1 VARMPDGPPPPP
13 TVQKLR
19 IRYAKRGRLRFTSH
33 RDIQRAFER
42 ALRRAQVPMAYSA
55 GFTPHPKVSW
65 AGAAP
70 TGVASEAEYV
80 EIGVT
85 RALDPAE
92 LAAALDASLPPDL
105 DILEIVE
112 AATPNLME
120 RLEASVWEIRLPGV
134 EPEAARAAVAAFLIA
149 DEVPVERMTKN
160 GVRRFDARSAVA
172 GIEALEGSADGGFG
186 GGLGSV
192 SDGVFDSALAAA
204 IPAAVSTGDTAS
216 APAPG
221 QGVASEGAGQGARPC
236 AILRLVVRHLTPA
249 VRPDDVLTGLGRVAG
264 LVPPVPPQVTRLAQG
279 PLRTGDGSTAT
290 PASVSVEALS
300 DPLDPDRVSGRSA
313 TAAASKS

>member
-1 VARMPDGPPPPP
+1 
-13 TVQKLR
+13 
-19 IRYAKRGRLRFTSH
+19 
-33 RDIQRAFER
+33 
-42 ALRRAQVPMAYSA
+42 MASSA

-85 RALDPAE
+85 RALDPVE
-92 LAAALDASLPPDL
+92 LAAQLDGSLPPDL

-112 AATPNLME
+112 AGTPNLME
-120 RLEASVWEIRLPGV
+120 RLEASVWEIRLPGIAV
-134 EPEAARAAVAAFLIA
+134 ADAQAAVAAFLAA

-160 GVRRFDARSAVA
+160 GNRSFDARSAVA
-172 GIEALEGSADGGFG
+172 AIEAVAAPAD
-186 GGLGSV
+186 
-192 SDGVFDSALAAA
+192 
-204 IPAAVSTGDTAS
+204 DTA
-216 APAPG
+216 APAG
-221 QGVASEGAGQGARPC
+221 QSGVGEGDGHGQRPC

-279 PLRTGDGSTAT
+279 PLRTGSTESPT
-290 PASVSVEALS
+290 SVSVDALS
-300 DPLDPDRVSGRSA
+300 DPLDPDRASGRSA
-313 TAAASKS
+313 RAQ

>member
-1 VARMPDGPPPPP
+1 MPDGPPPPP
-13 TVQKLR
+13 TAQKLR

-42 ALRRAQVPMAYSA
+42 ALRRARVPMAYSA

-85 RALDPAE
+85 RPLDPAE
-92 LAAALDASLPPDL
+92 LAAALDGSLPPDL
-105 DILEIVE
+105 DILEVVE

-134 EPEAARAAVAAFLIA
+134 LPEEAAGAVAAFLAA
-149 DEVPVERMTKN
+149 DEVAVERMTKN
-160 GVRRFDARSAVA
+160 GVRSFDARAAVVA
-172 GIEALEGSADGGFG
+172 IEADATSGGVSAGESIDREGDGH
-186 GGLGSV
+186 
-192 SDGVFDSALAAA
+192 A
-204 IPAAVSTGDTAS
+204 
-216 APAPG
+216 
-221 QGVASEGAGQGARPC
+221 ERPC

-279 PLRTGDGSTAT
+279 PLRAGAEAVS
-290 PASVSVEALS
+290 ASVSVAALS
-300 DPLDPDRVSGRSA
+300 DPLDPDR
-313 TAAASKS
+313 AAAGPTTER

>member
-1 VARMPDGPPPPP
+1 MARMPDGPAPPP

-42 ALRRAQVPMAYSA
+42 ALRRARVPMAYSA

-85 RALDPAE
+85 RALVPAE
-92 LAAALDASLPPDL
+92 LAAALDGSLPADL

-112 AATPNLME
+112 AATPSLME

-134 EPEAARAAVAAFLIA
+134 APQEAAAAVAAFA
-149 DEVPVERMTKN
+149 AAQEVLVERKTKN
-160 GVRRFDARSAVA
+160 GMRTFDARSAVT
-172 GIEALEGSADGGFG
+172 GIEAGVSAGGAAPDVGDFG
-186 GGLGSV
+186 GSGV
-192 SDGVFDSALAAA
+192 SAGESGV
-204 IPAAVSTGDTAS
+204 G
-216 APAPG
+216 
-221 QGVASEGAGQGARPC
+221 EGGGRDDRPC

-279 PLRTGDGSTAT
+279 PLRPGSDAT
-290 PASVSVEALS
+290 PTSVSVEALS
-300 DPLDPDRVSGRSA
+300 DPLDPDR
-313 TAAASKS
+313 AAAGSAADR